1 MRDMKSKIIIHP
13 ILFAVFPVMML
24 YFSNIRF
31 VSLSETLFPLII
43 LVGIT
48 IPIWFVLKLI
58 LKNGVK
64 SALIT
69 SLILVI
75 CFSYGY
81 TYLMID
87 DLTINNFDVGK
98 HRYLLVPFLAVFI
111 IGIFYLIKTNS

>member
-1 MRDMKSKIIIHP
+1 MKSKIIIHP

-24 YFSNIRF
+24 YYSNIRF
-31 VSLSETLFPLII
+31 VSFSETLFPLVI

-69 SLILVI
+69 SLILVL
-75 CFSYGY
+75 CFSY
-81 TYLMID
+81 D
-87 DLTINNFDVGK
+87 
-98 HRYLLVPFLAVFI
+98 R
-111 IGIFYLIKTNS
+111 